1 MDKRTEAG
9 FPLRSA
15 LVHLRIVEFKAAD
28 HLPEDLMLEMTAAID
43 KLIAE
48 LRKLEALK

>member
-15 LVHLRIVEFKAAD
+15 LVYLQIVESKAAD